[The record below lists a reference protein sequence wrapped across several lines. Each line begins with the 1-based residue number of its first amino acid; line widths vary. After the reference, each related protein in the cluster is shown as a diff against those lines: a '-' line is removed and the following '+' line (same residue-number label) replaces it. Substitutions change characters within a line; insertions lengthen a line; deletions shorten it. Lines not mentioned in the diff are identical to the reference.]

1 MKSNKLILLL
11 TVLLLSACG
20 GKTDTP
26 DTTMS
31 TNIEDR
37 TTEAAKIIKK
47 ESKDGLAI
55 GTDIKDLMKPPVANS
70 ETGLGA
76 PILTLA
82 WTDLVADGYDAQS
95 IISKY
100 QSKLQI
106 SIEGSV
112 EERALY
118 KQMDEEFN
126 RAPPNL
132 DLAGTTVRIPGFVSP
147 LDQNGEMVG
156 DFLLVPYFGSCIHSP
171 PPPVNQ
177 TVLVN
182 PQEGGSI
189 SMSKIRRPV
198 WVVGELKVERSSTD
212 LAEAAYRIENA
223 RLEEYSADKKTP
235 SK

>member
-1 MKSNKLILLL
+1 MKSNTLIFLL
-11 TVLLLSACG
+11 TALLLSACG

-37 TTEAAKIIKK
+37 RTDAAKIIKE

-55 GTDIKDLMKPPVANS
+55 GTDIKDLVKPSATAS
-70 ETGLGA
+70 ETA
-76 PILTLA
+76 SEVRTLA
-82 WTDLVADGYDAQS
+82 WTDLVAEGYDAES
-95 IISKY
+95 IMAKY
-100 QSKLQI
+100 QSKIQVI
-106 SIEGSV
+106 AEGSE

-118 KQMDEEFN
+118 KIMDEEFN
-126 RAPPNL
+126 KAPPNM
-132 DLAGTTVRIPGFVSP
+132 DLAGKTVKIPGFVSP

-177 TVLVN
+177 TVFVN
-182 PQEGGSI
+182 PQEGKSI

-198 WVVGELKVERSSTD
+198 WVVGELKVERSTTD

-223 RLEEYSADKKTP
+223 RLEAYSQ
-235 SK
+235 

>member
-1 MKSNKLILLL
+1 MKSNTLILLL
-11 TVLLLSACG
+11 TALLLSACG

-37 TTEAAKIIKK
+37 RTDAAKIIKE

-55 GTDIKDLMKPPVANS
+55 GTDIKDLMKPPAPKS
-70 ETGLGA
+70 ETA
-76 PILTLA
+76 PDVRTLA

-95 IISKY
+95 IIAKY

-182 PQEGGSI
+182 PLEGKSI